1 MVEHIAADVKLT
13 QPTNTQGGEAVNYE
27 TPQNFQLP
35 KKYIRNYSWHLEH
48 MPVENYDFATSA

>member
-35 KKYIRNYSWHLEH
+35 KKYIRNYS
-48 MPVENYDFATSA
+48 